1 MQELKIE
8 HICKV
13 IKGVS
18 LLKDVS
24 LTITKGHIYGI
35 VGRNGSGKTVLLK
48 CICGFMPITSGM
60 ILQDGVEIGKDT
72 EFIRDTGFIIENPS
86 FLSGKSGLKNLKY
99 LAGIRKKANEE
110 RLRECMKI
118 VGLDPANDKPVGK
131 YSLGMRQ
138 RLGIAQVLMEDPDF
152 ILLDEPMNGLDNEG
166 VVQMRELFIKLKQQ
180 GKTFLVVS
188 HNRDDIEALCDEV
201 YEMDAGMLEKLKK

>member
-8 HICKV
+8 HVCKV

-48 CICGFMPITSGM
+48 CICGFMPITSGQ
-60 ILQDGVEIGKDT
+60 ILQDGLEIGKDT

-118 VGLDPANDKPVGK
+118 VGLDPANDKHVGK

-201 YEMDAGMLEKLKK
+201 YEMDAGTLKKLKK

>member
-1 MQELKIE
+1 MEKI
-8 HICKV
+8 IV
-13 IKGVS
+13 KG
-18 LLKDVS
+18 
-24 LTITKGHIYGI
+24 
-35 VGRNGSGKTVLLK
+35 GKK
-48 CICGFMPITSGM
+48 
-60 ILQDGVEIGKDT
+60 LQGEVDISRALET
-72 EFIRDTGFIIENPS
+72 
-86 FLSGKSGLKNLKY
+86 
-99 LAGIRKKANEE
+99 
-110 RLRECMKI
+110 
-118 VGLDPANDKPVGK
+118 VGLNPQDKRKYRK

-201 YEMDAGMLEKLKK
+201 YEMDTGMLKKLKK

>member
-60 ILQDGVEIGKDT
+60 ILQDGMEIGKDT

-118 VGLDPANDKPVGK
+118 VGLDPANGKPVGK

-201 YEMDAGMLEKLKK
+201 YEMDAGTLKRLKK

>member
-1 MQELKIE
+1 MVKIYR
-8 HICKV
+8 ISV
-13 IKGVS
+13 LMFAI
-18 LLKDVS
+18 LLTGCRSEAMSQSDFSSAVETQN
-24 LTITKGHIYGI
+24 TISNI
-35 VGRNGSGKTVLLK
+35 
-48 CICGFMPITSGM
+48 
-60 ILQDGVEIGKDT
+60 Q
-72 EFIRDTGFIIENPS
+72 
-86 FLSGKSGLKNLKY
+86 LKY

-110 RLRECMKI
+110 RLRECMKT

-201 YEMDAGMLEKLKK
+201 YEMDTGMLKKLKK

>member
-48 CICGFMPITSGM
+48 CICGFMPITSGK

-86 FLSGKSGLKNLKY
+86 FLFGKSGLKNLKY

-110 RLRECMKI
+110 RLRECMKT
-118 VGLDPANDKPVGK
+118 VGLDPANDKLVGK

-188 HNRDDIEALCDEV
+188 HNRDDIEALCEEIGRAHV
-201 YEMDAGMLEKLKK
+201 

>member
-118 VGLDPANDKPVGK
+118 VGLDPANDKTVGK
-131 YSLGMRQ
+131 HFLLSAITEMILKLCVMRYMKWMQ
-138 RLGIAQVLMEDPDF
+138 A
-152 ILLDEPMNGLDNEG
+152 
-166 VVQMRELFIKLKQQ
+166 
-180 GKTFLVVS
+180 
-188 HNRDDIEALCDEV
+188 C
-201 YEMDAGMLEKLKK
+201 

>member
-110 RLRECMKI
+110 RLRECMKT
-118 VGLDPANDKPVGK
+118 VGLDPANDKTVGK

-188 HNRDDIEALCDEV
+188 HNRDDIEVLCDEV
-201 YEMDAGMLEKLKK
+201 YEMDAGMLKKLKK

>member
-8 HICKV
+8 HVCKA
-13 IKGVS
+13 IKDVS

-48 CICGFMPITSGM
+48 CICGFMPITSGK
-60 ILQDGVEIGKDT
+60 ILQDGMEIGKDT
-72 EFIRDTGFIIENPS
+72 EFIRDAGFIIENPS

-166 VVQMRELFIKLKQQ
+166 VVQMRELFIKLKHQ

-201 YEMDAGMLEKLKK
+201 YEMDAGTLKRLKK

>member
-8 HICKV
+8 HVCKV

-48 CICGFMPITSGM
+48 CICGFMPITSGQ
-60 ILQDGVEIGKDT
+60 ILQDGLEIGKDT

-118 VGLDPANDKPVGK
+118 VGLDPANDKHVGK

-166 VVQMRELFIKLKQQ
+166 VVQMRELFIKLKQH

-201 YEMDAGMLEKLKK
+201 YEMDAGTLKKLKR

>member
-48 CICGFMPITSGM
+48 CICGFMPITSGK

-110 RLRECMKI
+110 RLRECMKT
-118 VGLDPANDKPVGK
+118 VGLDPANDKLVGK

-201 YEMDAGMLEKLKK
+201 YEMDTGMLKKLKK

>member
-118 VGLDPANDKPVGK
+118 VGLDPANDKTVGK

-201 YEMDAGMLEKLKK
+201 YEMDAGMLKKLKK

>member
-48 CICGFMPITSGM
+48 CICGFMPITSGK

-118 VGLDPANDKPVGK
+118 VGLDPTNDKTVGK

-188 HNRDDIEALCDEV
+188 HNRYDIEALCDEV
-201 YEMDAGMLEKLKK
+201 YEMDAGMLKKLKK

>member
-8 HICKV
+8 HICEV

-118 VGLDPANDKPVGK
+118 VGLDPANDKTVGK

-201 YEMDAGMLEKLKK
+201 YEMDAGMLKKLKK